1 MPDEFD
7 KVIFPLAPGTVS
19 KIVRT
24 QYGYHIFLVE
34 EKILAHQQKLFKVED
49 QIKEKL
55 LLERQRAALAGELAS
70 LAQRIPIQVDRE
82 RLEFKYTGARL
93 TPRRDNTMKKFL
105 WLSGTL
111 LIFASVLTSQTNPV
125 KIVDRIV
132 ARVND
137 DIITQSDVNREMIQY
152 RQELAQKFTGEQLD
166 QEMKKA
172 EKEVLKGLIRDKLF
186 LQKAQELGIGSGMDV
201 QVSAEIERMRK
212 QYNIKDMEEFEKAL
226 EAQGMTLAG
235 YREYVKKQMIIGSLI
250 GEFVNSRITLLTEEV
265 ERYYKD
271 HAKDFSSP
279 EEVTL
284 SEILIPT
291 SGDDG
296 QPPKPWLRH
305 IASAFCRGSPLRR
318 WPASTQ
324 RDQPQA
330 KAGASVPS
338 RWQSSIPKSP
348 LR

>member
-1 MPDEFD
+1 
-7 KVIFPLAPGTVS
+7 
-19 KIVRT
+19 
-24 QYGYHIFLVE
+24 
-34 EKILAHQQKLFKVED
+34 
-49 QIKEKL
+49 
-55 LLERQRAALAGELAS
+55 
-70 LAQRIPIQVDRE
+70 
-82 RLEFKYTGARL
+82 
-93 TPRRDNTMKKFL
+93 MKKFL

-172 EKEVLKGLIRDKLF
+172 EKEVLEGLIRDKLF

-250 GEFVNSRITLLTEEV
+250 GEFVDSRITLLTEEV

-296 QPPKPWLRH
+296 QPEALAEAYRKRVLQGESFATVASQYSKGPTASKGGGIGTFQVAKLNPQ
-305 IASAFCRGSPLRR
+305 IASAIAPVKEGDVSPVIKLPGGFAFYRVDSR
-318 WPASTQ
+318 KASVVSPFESV
-324 RDQPQA
+324 RDQIRELLLRQKRAPEYERFVAQL
-330 KAGASVPS
+330 KEDASI
-338 RWQSSIPKSP
+338 QLFGELGIGK
-348 LR
+348 